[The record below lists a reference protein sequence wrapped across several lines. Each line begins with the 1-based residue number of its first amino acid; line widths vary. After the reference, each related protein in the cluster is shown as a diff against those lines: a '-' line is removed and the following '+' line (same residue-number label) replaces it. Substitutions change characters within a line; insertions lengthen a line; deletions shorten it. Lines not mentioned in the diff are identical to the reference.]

1 MTHASE
7 RLDDVVHQ
15 RVRLGLLTVLDEL
28 GEADFNYL
36 KSELGLTAGNLSRH
50 LTVLTDA
57 GYVQLTKSI
66 VDARTRTWLRI
77 TKAGRTA
84 LAAEVAALR
93 ELLTRHDDVRRRSP

>member
-1 MTHASE
+1 MTHAIE

-15 RVRLGLLTVLDEL
+15 RVRLGVLTILDEL

-50 LTVLTDA
+50 LSVL
-57 GYVQLTKSI
+57 S
-66 VDARTRTWLRI
+66 DARYVTQKKAIVNVRSRTWVRI

-84 LAAEVAALR
+84 LAAELNALR
-93 ELLTRHDDVRRRSP
+93 ELLDGHGQSRRRT